1 MRAQNTQSK
10 FEMYGIRNNDKRTKG
25 GEEGGK
31 SEVVISLECF
41 QSAFCTR
48 FYSLVYTSLKNVF
61 MFRRPIIFNS
71 TVQDIRITFWLPLHS
86 DYTTFRLPLHSS
98 YITFRLPLHL
108 SYIKFRLPLHLSY
121 IILHFGYH
129 SILSIFNSAII
140 VCINSDMVSAIS
152 LDTNWSSFNG
162 HFPITMY
169 CC

>member
-10 FEMYGIRNNDKRTKG
+10 FEMYGIGNNDKRAEG

-48 FYSLVYTSLKNVF
+48 FYSLIYTSLKNVF
-61 MFRRPIIFNS
+61 MFRRPIIFNP
-71 TVQDIRITFWLPLHS
+71 TVQDIRITFRLPLHS

-98 YITFRLPLHL
+98 YIT
-108 SYIKFRLPLHLSY
+108 YRLPLHLSY
-121 IILHFGYH
+121 IILHLGYH

-162 HFPITMY
+162 RFVITMY
-169 CC
+169 CW